1 MADRSWS
8 VLIVDDDFRVAG
20 IHADIVEAAPGFSV
34 NDSVRTIAEAR
45 EAIRSNRPE
54 LMLVDVYLPDG
65 DGIELVHSS
74 GIDAFVLSAADE
86 ATTVRHAFRAGA
98 LGYLVKPFPR
108 QQLLDRLDR
117 YARYRH
123 VLQGKRGLRQ
133 EKIDQALSI
142 LHGVA
147 PTAPVSSSSTE
158 QLLLEALG
166 TDELSAA
173 AVAEVAGVSRATA
186 QRRLAAMASQGVV
199 RVRLRYGATGR
210 PEHLYSK
217 LA

>member
-1 MADRSWS
+1 MAQRSWS

-34 NDSVRTIAEAR
+34 QNSVRTVAEAH
-45 EAIRSNRPE
+45 EAIRSSQPDF
-54 LMLVDVYLPDG
+54 MLVDVYLPDG
-65 DGIELVHSS
+65 DGIELVHNT
-74 GIDAFVLSAADE
+74 GIDAFILSAADE
-86 ATTVRHAFRAGA
+86 AATVRRAFRAGA
-98 LGYLVKPFPR
+98 LGYLVKPFQR
-108 QQLLDRLDR
+108 QLLLDRLDR

-123 VLQGKRGLRQ
+123 VLTGKRGLRQ

-147 PTAPVSSSSTE
+147 PSAPVSSSSTE
-158 QLLLEALG
+158 QLLLDALG
-166 TDELSAA
+166 NRELSAA
-173 AVAEVAGVSRATA
+173 AAAEAAGVSRATA
-186 QRRLAAMASQGVV
+186 QRRLAAMAAQGVV
-199 RVRLRYGATGR
+199 HVRLNYGATGR